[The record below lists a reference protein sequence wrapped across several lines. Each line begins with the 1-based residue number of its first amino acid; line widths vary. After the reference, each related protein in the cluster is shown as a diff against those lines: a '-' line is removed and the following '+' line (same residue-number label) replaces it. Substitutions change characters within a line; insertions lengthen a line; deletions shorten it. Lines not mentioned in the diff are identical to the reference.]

1 MHLTNRNN
9 LIKLNNRK
17 EEKNMSKQKIV
28 NGLKTAGIMAKGI
41 ICFLILA
48 FAVWSFLNFD
58 VLVKTVKYP
67 EAVRELKIDV
77 RVSQFSK

>member
-1 MHLTNRNN
+1 MN
-9 LIKLNNRK
+9 K
-17 EEKNMSKQKIV
+17 EKIV
-28 NGLKTAGIMAKGI
+28 KGLKTAGIMAKGT

-58 VLVKTVKYP
+58 VLVKTIRFP

-77 RVSQFSK
+77 RVSQLSK